1 MANTKISALSAI
13 TSLDGTEVFPVV
25 QGTTTK
31 KVSIST
37 ILGTEPPG
45 LKNLIHNGNF
55 SVDQPALG
63 SQSFV
68 ISSTY
73 RNFIDRWICTTSNSM
88 TGVIIAGTAG
98 TGASRFNYR
107 LTSGNASG
115 NFQFGQRIES
125 INIGH
130 LAGTAVTLQAKVAS
144 SSLTAVTY
152 TISYANSTDAWGTVA
167 SPAKTTI
174 VTGTLPVSA
183 TLTRQSVTFTLP
195 AQAING
201 IEIMFSSSTLPNAA
215 TMTFADV
222 QLESGSIATGFET
235 RPYQT
240 ELALCQRYLNGFT
253 SNHYPGSIAGDF
265 QVGFGYS
272 ISTTQSVISVP
283 FSVPLRRRPTGI
295 TTPSAYT
302 NFSLLNAAFG
312 AGVPTSI
319 VYGSSSGQQQG
330 VLVVNTTAGTP
341 TIVAGQGCN
350 LKLTY
355 VATNQPLLFTGAEM
369 LD

>member
-1 MANTKISALSAI
+1 MANTKISAL
-13 TSLDGTEVFPVV
+13 TSVASLTGAETFPVV
-25 QGTTTK
+25 QSNATRK
-31 KVSIST
+31 AAISD
-37 ILGTEPPG
+37 LLNLEPPG
-45 LKNLIHNGNF
+45 FKNLIHNGNF
-55 SVDQPALG
+55 SVDQRGIG

-73 RNFIDRWICTTSNSM
+73 RNFVDRWICTTSNSM

-152 TISYANSTDAWGTVA
+152 TISYANSTDTWGTVA

-174 VTGTLPVSA
+174 VTGTFTVSA

-201 IEIMFSSSTLPNAA
+201 IEIMFSSSALPNAA

-222 QLESGSIATGFET
+222 QLESGSIATAFET

-240 ELALCQRYLNGFT
+240 ELALCQRYINGFT
-253 SNHYPGSIAGDF
+253 TSTYGNSTGTF
-265 QVGFGYS
+265 TVGNGNS
-272 ISTTQSVISVP
+272 QSTTSSVINIP
-283 FSVPLRRRPTGI
+283 FSVPLRRRA
-295 TTPSAYT
+295 TTIETSA
-302 NFSLLNAAFG
+302 SLSATTLVNG
-312 AGVPTSI
+312 SGVGGVPTAISLSNSGANCGQI
-319 VYGSSSGQQQG
+319 V
-330 VLVVNTTAGTP
+330 VTTTAGTP
-341 TIVAGQGCN
+341 TIA
-350 LKLTY
+350 
-355 VATNQPLLFTGAEM
+355 AAQPAYLQMSNSSVVQYILFLGAEM